1 MHRILLVIKG
11 LGRGGAEQL
20 LVNAAPY
27 RDRERFEYEV
37 AYLLP
42 HKDALAGSLE
52 GLGVPVTCLDGAR
65 GAGWVPRLR
74 SLVER
79 RGIDLIH
86 THSPYPAIATRLAY
100 GSRGPR
106 LVHTEHNLWTRYHR
120 LTYWGNAATY
130 SRNDHVF
137 TVSDEVR
144 RTVTY
149 PRPLRAKRMPEVE
162 TLYHGPDLTALDG
175 GGDGVRAEFG
185 IHDHVPIVGTV
196 ANFKAHK
203 GHRYLLEAAAQ
214 VTSAVPGT
222 RFMLVGLGPLEQ
234 PMKEMASELGLA
246 DSIVFAGFRTDAPRL
261 MRSFDVFVLP
271 SLHEGLPIALTE
283 AMALGTPP
291 VVTSVGGNPEVVTH
305 ERDGLLVPP
314 ADPRALSDAVVRLLT
329 EPELRTRLGDAAR
342 VRAADFDIRNAVRRM
357 EEVYGE
363 LLA

>member
-1 MHRILLVIKG
+1 VHRILLLIKG

-42 HKDALAGSLE
+42 HKDALVGALE
-52 GLGVPVTCLDGAR
+52 AHGLPVTCLGGAR
-65 GAGWVPRLR
+65 GPGWVPRLR
-74 SLVER
+74 SLVQR

-86 THSPYPAIATRLAY
+86 THSPYPAVAARLAM
-100 GSRGPR
+100 GTRRPR
-106 LVHTEHNLWTRYHR
+106 LVHTEHNLWTRYHP
-120 LTYWGNAATY
+120 LTYWGNASTY

-144 RTVTY
+144 RTVQY
-149 PRPLRAKRMPEVE
+149 PRALARKRMPEVE
-162 TLYHGPDLTALDG
+162 TLYHGPDLSALDG
-175 GGDGVRAEFG
+175 GGNGVRAEFG
-185 IHDHVPIVGTV
+185 IHNSAPIVGTV

-203 GHRYLLEAAAQ
+203 GHRYLLEAAARI
-214 VTSAVPGT
+214 TSAVPGT
-222 RFMLVGLGPLEQ
+222 RFVLVGLGPLEQ
-234 PMKEMASELGLA
+234 PMKELASDLGLA
-246 DSIVFAGFRTDAPRL
+246 ESIVFAGFRADAPRL

-271 SLHEGLPIALTE
+271 SIHEGLPIALTE

-314 ADPRALSDAVVRLLT
+314 ANPAALSDAVVRLLT
-329 EPELRTRLGDAAR
+329 EPDLRSRLGDAAR
-342 VRAADFDIRNAVRRM
+342 RRAADFDIRNTVHRM
-357 EEVYGE
+357 EEAYEE
-363 LLA
+363 LLS